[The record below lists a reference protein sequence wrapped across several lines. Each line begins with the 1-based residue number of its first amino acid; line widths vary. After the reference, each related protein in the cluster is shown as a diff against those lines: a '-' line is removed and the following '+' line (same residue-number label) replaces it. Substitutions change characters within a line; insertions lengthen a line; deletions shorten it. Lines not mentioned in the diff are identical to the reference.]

1 MDTNMY
7 VGIFALVLLLFTF
20 RRYVVL
26 GHVCNAREAG
36 QVIAIKRAI
45 GRLTLLIMIIL
56 AGLFYLRGDVS
67 IATELSVIAAIIVM
81 VSTIVDWMSSV
92 VPKGTV
98 LNPSRDG

>member
-1 MDTNMY
+1 
-7 VGIFALVLLLFTF
+7 V
-20 RRYVVL
+20 
-26 GHVCNAREAG
+26 
-36 QVIAIKRAI
+36 
-45 GRLTLLIMIIL
+45 MIIL